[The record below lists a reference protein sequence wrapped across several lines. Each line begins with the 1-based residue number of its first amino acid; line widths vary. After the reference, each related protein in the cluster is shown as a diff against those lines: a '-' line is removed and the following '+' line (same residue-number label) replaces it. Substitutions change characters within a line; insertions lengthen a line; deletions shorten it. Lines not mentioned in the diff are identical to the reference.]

1 MKDLFY
7 IARTIAEM
15 KDTETLDEHF
25 CEELMQ
31 SAVKCARDSENIND
45 GKYFI
50 MLTFQMSR
58 LSYYSERVISELIK
72 ITNESE
78 RLKIA
83 QNAQDVIASAVSDIF
98 SRVSGTRGFNNITR
112 AERYNKNLLKQHAN
126 ALKDIAL
133 LDSQLDLQFQN
144 YSGERLNPEIKK
156 KLEGLDTIL

>member
-1 MKDLFY
+1 
-7 IARTIAEM
+7 
-15 KDTETLDEHF
+15 
-25 CEELMQ
+25 MQ